1 VSVRLVW
8 LGQASV
14 RLELDGTRL
23 LVDPWYSPHE
33 SRLIPIPDLEDAAGA
48 DAILITHEH
57 LDHLDEPFLPTL
69 RERSPH
75 ARVILPRCLTSRV
88 DGVFES
94 VAGVEPGD
102 KLEIGGIAI
111 DVVPAYHGVST
122 DDAYGDGSSLGEGP
136 RFVGYVI
143 RGAGAAVYHAG
154 DTIATAELSA
164 ALARV
169 LPVDVALL
177 PVNGRDHFRERAGI
191 VGNLD
196 AREAVELALEIG
208 AHTLVPLHWDGFAG
222 NVSRPGEAADA
233 ADGRIHVVVPARGRQ
248 IELA

>member
-102 KLEIGGIAI
+102 KLEIGGI
-111 DVVPAYHGVST
+111 
-122 DDAYGDGSSLGEGP
+122 DDRRRARLP
-136 RFVGYVI
+136 R
-143 RGAGAAVYHAG
+143 RQHRRPR
-154 DTIATAELSA
+154 TATAALSA
-164 ALARV
+164 KGRALSA
-169 LPVDVALL
+169 
-177 PVNGRDHFRERAGI
+177 
-191 VGNLD
+191 
-196 AREAVELALEIG
+196 
-208 AHTLVPLHWDGFAG
+208 T
-222 NVSRPGEAADA
+222 
-233 ADGRIHVVVPARGRQ
+233 
-248 IELA
+248 